1 MMRYA
6 FSRFVL
12 ALPTILIA
20 LFLIFALI
28 RLIPGDPAQ
37 LILGDTDDPAA
48 LARIRATLALD
59 QPLPVQFMHWIGAIA
74 HGDFG
79 RSISMES
86 PVIDLLMPAFGV
98 TALLVVPAV
107 IIAALLA
114 LPLGMFAAWRQNSGT
129 DTLVVMAATF
139 FLSVPSFW
147 LGLMMLLYFGV
158 KLDLFPVVGYV
169 SPFDDLGEGLYY
181 LVLPVVTLALIEAG
195 VLVRLVRASTIE
207 VLQLDYIAH
216 ARSKGLSEPAVA
228 RRHAFQNVMGP
239 TWTMIGLALG
249 GLLGG
254 AVVIE
259 TVFSLPGLG
268 RLMVEAV
275 FARDYPVVQGCMV
288 IVMLSYVGVNLAV
301 ELTAPLICPS
311 LRHD

>member
-1 MMRYA
+1 MIRYA
-6 FSRFVL
+6 LSRIAL
-12 ALPTILIA
+12 ALPTIGLA
-20 LFLIFALI
+20 LFLIFAMI

-37 LILGDTDDPAA
+37 LILGDTDDAAA
-48 LARIRATLALD
+48 LARLRASLALD
-59 QPLPVQFMHWIGAIA
+59 QPLPIQFGHWVAA
-74 HGDFG
+74 LAQGDFG

-86 PVIDLLMPAFGV
+86 PVIDLLLPAFGV
-98 TALLVVPAV
+98 TALLVIPAMV
-107 IIAALLA
+107 IATMLA
-114 LPLGMFAAWRQNSGT
+114 LPLGMFAAWRQNSRI
-129 DTLVVMAATF
+129 DTMVVTLATI

-147 LGLMMLLYFGV
+147 LGLMALLLFGV

-169 SPFDDLGEGLYY
+169 SPFDDLLDGLHY
-181 LVLPVVTLALIEAG
+181 LVLPVITLALIETG

-207 VLQLDYIAH
+207 ALQLDYISH
-216 ARSKGLSEPAVA
+216 ARAKGLSEFSVA
-228 RRHAFQNVMGP
+228 RRHALPNVMGP
-239 TWTMIGLALG
+239 TWTMVGLALG

-275 FARDYPVVQGCMV
+275 FARDYPVIQGCMV

-301 ELTAPLICPS
+301 ELTAPLVCPA
-311 LRHD
+311 LRYD